1 MMADHAEA
9 VMRPTV
15 PTARFRVGTSLSLQY
30 RGFLIH
36 CLLTGAAL
44 VMLYPVIWLFVCS
57 FKPQSDIFR
66 PGGIVSTN
74 FTWHNY
80 VSGWNF
86 FGDLTFRTFFINSF
100 LICGLAVIGNVFSCS
115 LAAYAFARL
124 RFPLKKL
131 WFSVM
136 LGAIM
141 LPIHADLIPQY
152 VVFFKL
158 GWVNTILPLVIPKF
172 VATDAIYVF
181 LMAQFMKTLPK
192 ELEQAAEIDG
202 ATFWQRYWLVIMP
215 LARPALVT
223 TAIFTF
229 ISSYNDYF
237 SQLIY
242 LSAYDKMT
250 VPLAL
255 HMFID
260 SGGGA
265 SNFGGM
271 FAMSILSLGPVIGF
285 FLAGQKYLT
294 QGIATSGFK

>member
-1 MMADHAEA
+1 M
-9 VMRPTV
+9 
-15 PTARFRVGTSLSLQY
+15 
-30 RGFLIH
+30 IH
-36 CLLTGAAL
+36 CALIGLAL
-44 VMLYPVIWLFVCS
+44 VTLYPVIWFLLSS

-66 PGGIVSTN
+66 PDALFSTD
-74 FTWHNY
+74 FTLENY

-86 FGDLTFRTFFINSF
+86 FGDLTFRTFFVNSF
-100 LICGLAVIGNVFSCS
+100 LISGLAVVGNLFSCS

-124 RFPLKKL
+124 HFPFKGF
-131 WFSVM
+131 WFALV
-136 LGAIM
+136 LGSIM

-152 VVFFKL
+152 IVFYKA

-172 VATDAIYVF
+172 VASDALYVF
-181 LMAQFMKTLPK
+181 LLVQFMKSLPR

-202 ATFWQRYWLVIMP
+202 ASYWQRYWLVIFP
-215 LARPALVT
+215 LTRPALVT

-229 ISSYNDYF
+229 IGSYNDYF

-242 LSAYDKMT
+242 LSSYDKMT

-271 FAMSILSLGPVIGF
+271 FAMSILSLGPVVGF
-285 FLAGQKYLT
+285 FLAGQRYLT
-294 QGIATSGFK
+294 QGIATTGFK

>member
-1 MMADHAEA
+1 MAPALPMAHARTRA
-9 VMRPTV
+9 D
-15 PTARFRVGTSLSLQY
+15 AALQG
-30 RGFLIH
+30 RQFLIH
-36 CLLTGAAL
+36 CMLIGAAL
-44 VMLYPVIWLFVCS
+44 VTLYPVIWFLVSS
-57 FKPQSDIFR
+57 FKPQSEIFSS
-66 PGGIVSTN
+66 PL
-74 FTWHNY
+74 FTSDMTLENY

-86 FGDLTFRTFFINSF
+86 FGDFTFRTFFVNSF
-100 LICGLAVIGNVFSCS
+100 LICGLAVIGNIFSCS

-124 RFPLKKL
+124 HFPLKKI
-131 WFSVM
+131 WFALV
-136 LGAIM
+136 LGSIM

-152 VVFFKL
+152 IVFYKL

-172 VATDAIYVF
+172 LASDALYVF
-181 LMAQFMKTLPK
+181 LMVQFMKTLPQ

-202 ATFWQRYWLVIMP
+202 ASYWQRYWLVILP
-215 LARPALVT
+215 LSRPALVT
-223 TAIFTF
+223 TGIFTF
-229 ISSYNDYF
+229 IGAYNDYF

-242 LSAYDKMT
+242 LSSYDKMT

-294 QGIATSGFK
+294 QGIATTGFK